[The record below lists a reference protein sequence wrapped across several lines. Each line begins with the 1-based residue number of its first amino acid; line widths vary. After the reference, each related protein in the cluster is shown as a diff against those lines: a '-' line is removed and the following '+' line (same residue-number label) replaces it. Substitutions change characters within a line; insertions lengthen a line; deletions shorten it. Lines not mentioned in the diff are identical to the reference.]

1 MIYKTSL
8 CLPQSPAGKYARRG
22 FHVQMSRDR
31 LTSVSLSITHI
42 GKQIN
47 NVEIVLLLSL
57 IDR

>member
-1 MIYKTSL
+1 MYETVHS
-8 CLPQSPAGKYARRG
+8 QSPAGKYARRG